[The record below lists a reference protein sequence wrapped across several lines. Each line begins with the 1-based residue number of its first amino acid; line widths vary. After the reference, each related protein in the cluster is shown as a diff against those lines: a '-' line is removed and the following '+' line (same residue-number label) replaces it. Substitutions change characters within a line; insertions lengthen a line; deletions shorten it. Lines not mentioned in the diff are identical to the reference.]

1 MVEKKI
7 AKAVDQQVANS
18 RKVKALKLTTE
29 TDDKDTI
36 RIFKMLFQKIS
47 KDGGV
52 FDPLNLFVEGM
63 E

>member
-1 MVEKKI
+1 MEKKL
-7 AKAVDQQVANS
+7 AKAVDQQVANN

-29 TDDKDTI
+29 TDDRDTI
-36 RIFKMLFQKIS
+36 RIFKMLFEKIT

-52 FDPLNLFVEGM
+52 FDPLNIFVERK